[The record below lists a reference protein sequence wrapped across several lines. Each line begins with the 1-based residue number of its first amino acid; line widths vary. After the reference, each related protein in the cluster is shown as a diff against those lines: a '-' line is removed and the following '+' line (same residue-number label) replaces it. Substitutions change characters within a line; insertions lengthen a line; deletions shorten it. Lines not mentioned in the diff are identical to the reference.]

1 VAGMTRPFRF
11 GVLLSTALNRRDWLD
26 RCQRAEQ
33 FGFDIVAV
41 PDHLA
46 VLAPFAALVAAA
58 GVTTRVQTSAV
69 APPNSLKI
77 ARCLCLARGHGAG
90 KVCNEF
96 SGRWEIS
103 L

>member
-41 PDHLA
+41 PITSLSW
-46 VLAPFAALVAAA
+46 LRFAALVAAA
-58 GVTTRVQTSAV
+58 G
-69 APPNSLKI
+69 
-77 ARCLCLARGHGAG
+77 
-90 KVCNEF
+90 
-96 SGRWEIS
+96 
-103 L
+103 